1 MEGWGLYSRLF
12 NLDRSMEM
20 AKRPPL
26 RQEHPY
32 YMHDCIQDQPEAIA
46 KILDSQGAAAEEL
59 AGLASG
65 ARRVHVCGIGTS
77 WHAALVGEHL
87 LRSVGLAEARAW
99 HSFEFASYPPPLSGD
114 DLVIVMAHSGT
125 KHYSGEALDLA
136 KESGASTALV
146 TCLTSEA
153 KLDQADVVLRT
164 TYRDRSSA
172 FTISHMGAMTGL
184 ALAASKVAGGEAL
197 GEELKSLPDA
207 VASALKT
214 EPDVKSMVAKV
225 RDYEWYCFAGWGPNA
240 STAYEAALKI
250 NEAAYDVTTAFQ
262 LEQFLHGPYVATDQR
277 CVVTLV
283 APPGPGYGRAVEI
296 GKAVKATGGGLAA
309 LVQEGDG
316 EMSSVADAMVTL
328 PRVSEALSPIVYLV
342 PLQLFTY
349 WLALDRGR
357 NPDTFRL
364 DDQSHLAARE
374 HYSL

>member
-1 MEGWGLYSRLF
+1 
-12 NLDRSMEM
+12 M
-20 AKRPPL
+20 AKRPPP
-26 RQEHPY
+26 RDGHPY

-46 KILDSQGAAAEEL
+46 QILDTQGPAADGLAEL
-59 AGLASG
+59 ASRAG
-65 ARRVHVCGIGTS
+65 RVYVCGIGTS

-87 LRSVGLAEARAW
+87 FRSVEVSEARAW
-99 HSFEFASYPPPLSGD
+99 HSFEFTAYPPPLSGD

-125 KHYSGEALDLA
+125 KHYSGEALALA

-153 KLDQADVVLRT
+153 KVDQADVVLRT
-164 TYRDRSSA
+164 TYRDKSSA
-172 FTISHMGAMTGL
+172 FTISHTGAMTALAMTASRVEGGGGL
-184 ALAASKVAGGEAL
+184 AQ
-197 GEELKSLPDA
+197 ELKGLPDA
-207 VASALKT
+207 MAAALKT
-214 EPDVKSMVAKV
+214 EADVQALVEKV
-225 RDYEWYCFAGWGPNA
+225 RGYGWYGFAGWGPNA

-277 CVVTLV
+277 CVVTLI

-309 LVQEGDG
+309 LVEEGDE
-316 EMSSVADAMVTL
+316 EMSSVADAVVAL
-328 PRVSEALSPIVYLV
+328 PRVSEALSSIVYLA

-364 DDQSHLAARE
+364 DDPSHLAARE

>member
-1 MEGWGLYSRLF
+1 
-12 NLDRSMEM
+12 M
-20 AKRPPL
+20 AKRPPP
-26 RQEHPY
+26 RQGYPY

-46 KILDSQGAAAEEL
+46 KILDSQGAAANEL

-87 LRSVGLAEARAW
+87 FRSVGLAEARAW
-99 HSFEFASYPPPLSGD
+99 HSFEFVSYPPPLSGD

-125 KHYSGEALDLA
+125 KHYSGEALALA
-136 KESGASTALV
+136 KASGASTALV

-153 KLDQADVVLRT
+153 KLGQADVVLRT

-172 FTISHMGAMTGL
+172 FTISHTGAMT
-184 ALAASKVAGGEAL
+184 ALAMVASKIAGGESLA
-197 GEELKSLPDA
+197 EELKSLPDA
-207 VASALKT
+207 VAEALKT
-214 EPDVKSMVAKV
+214 EQDVKSMVAKV
-225 RDYEWYCFAGWGPNA
+225 RDYGWYCFAGWGPNA

-277 CVVTLV
+277 CAVTLI

-309 LVQEGDG
+309 LVEEGDG
-316 EMSSVADAMVTL
+316 EMSSVADAVVAL
-328 PRVSEALSPIVYLV
+328 PKVSEALSPIVYLV

-349 WLALDRGR
+349 WLALDRSR

-364 DDQSHLAARE
+364 DDPAHLAARE

>member
-1 MEGWGLYSRLF
+1 
-12 NLDRSMEM
+12 M
-20 AKRPPL
+20 AKRPPP
-26 RQEHPY
+26 RQGHPY
-32 YMHDCIQDQPEAIA
+32 YMHDCIQDQPEGIA
-46 KILDSQGAAAEEL
+46 TILDSQGGAAEEL

-65 ARRVHVCGIGTS
+65 ARRVYVCGIGTS

-87 LRSVGLAEARAW
+87 FRSVGLAEARAW
-99 HSFEFASYPPPLSGD
+99 HSFEFVSYPPPLSGD

-125 KHYSGEALDLA
+125 KHYSGEALALA
-136 KESGASTALV
+136 KASGASTALV

-153 KLDQADVVLRT
+153 RVDQADVVLRT
-164 TYRDRSSA
+164 TYRDKSSA
-172 FTISHMGAMTGL
+172 FTISHMGAMT
-184 ALAASKVAGGEAL
+184 ALAMVASKIAGGETLA
-197 GEELKSLPDA
+197 EELNNLPDA
-207 VASALKT
+207 VAEALKT
-214 EPDVKSMVAKV
+214 EQDVKSMVEKV
-225 RDYEWYCFAGWGPNA
+225 RDYGWYCFAGWGPNA

-277 CVVTLV
+277 CAVTLI

-309 LVQEGDG
+309 LVQKGDG
-316 EMSSVADAMVTL
+316 EMSSVADVVVTL
-328 PRVSEALSPIVYLV
+328 PKVSEALSPIVYLV

-364 DDQSHLAARE
+364 DDPAHLAARE

>member
-1 MEGWGLYSRLF
+1 M
-12 NLDRSMEM
+12 
-20 AKRPPL
+20 
-26 RQEHPY
+26 
-32 YMHDCIQDQPEAIA
+32 
-46 KILDSQGAAAEEL
+46 
-59 AGLASG
+59 
-65 ARRVHVCGIGTS
+65 
-77 WHAALVGEHL
+77 
-87 LRSVGLAEARAW
+87 
-99 HSFEFASYPPPLSGD
+99 
-114 DLVIVMAHSGT
+114 
-125 KHYSGEALDLA
+125 A

-309 LVQEGDG
+309 LVAGGRWGDVLG
-316 EMSSVADAMVTL
+316 GGCYGDAAQGVGGAVPDCVPSSAAVVHVLAGAGQG
-328 PRVSEALSPIVYLV
+328 SEPGYFPA
-342 PLQLFTY
+342 
-349 WLALDRGR
+349 G
-357 NPDTFRL
+357 
-364 DDQSHLAARE
+364 
-374 HYSL
+374 